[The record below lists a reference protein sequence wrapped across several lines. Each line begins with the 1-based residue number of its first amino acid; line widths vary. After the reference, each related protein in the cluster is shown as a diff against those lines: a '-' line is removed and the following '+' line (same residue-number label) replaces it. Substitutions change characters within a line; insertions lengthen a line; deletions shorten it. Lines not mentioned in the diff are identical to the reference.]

1 MLKAFIRFFVF
12 LVAFASLVA
21 CGDDEPMPNPTEKND
36 CTVLVY
42 LAADNSLASFA
53 VDDYTEM
60 LAGMGQVSRK
70 GVRLLVYMDA
80 GDAPKL
86 VELKNENGVVKEL
99 IVKRYDERN
108 SVGVSETKQ
117 VFDDVFGS
125 SVYQADRYGLVYWS
139 HGDGWAPYPLTAAT
153 RWIGQDKS
161 EGDRRMNISEF
172 KEILQ
177 SAPHFDFILLD
188 ACFVASVEVAYALRE
203 YTDYCI
209 GSPTETPGP
218 GAPYD
223 EIVSQMFS
231 SSEAAVNIGASY
243 FNAYNAQYTGGS
255 GLTNDNWTAGVS
267 MCVIRTSALS
277 ELASVTKQALQGVEP
292 VDGSVLR
299 QQVFNYDRRTN
310 SSKVG
315 YYDMAALM
323 ERLLDVDVYKAWR
336 PAFDAA
342 VAYWGTTPKNFSQ
355 YAGMF
360 SMTGSTGVTHYIPGQ
375 TEGTSGLDAAY
386 RSTLW
391 YEAAGLS
398 ALGW

>member
-1 MLKAFIRFFVF
+1 MLKSFIRFFVF
-12 LVAFASLVA
+12 LAGFVGLAA
-21 CGDDEPMPNPTEKND
+21 CGDDEPAPNPAEENA

-53 VDDYTEM
+53 TKDYAEM
-60 LAGMGQVSRK
+60 LTGMGKVGEK
-70 GVRLLVYMDA
+70 GMRLLVYMDT

-86 VELKNENGVVKEL
+86 IELRNEDGKVKEQ
-99 IVKRYDERN
+99 IVKSYDERN

-117 VFDDVFGS
+117 VFNDVFGS
-125 SVYQADRYGLVYWS
+125 SAYQAGRYGLVYWS
-139 HGDGWAPYPLTAAT
+139 HGDGWAPYPLGAAT

-161 EGDRRMNISEF
+161 SGDKRMNISEF

-177 SAPHFDFILLD
+177 AAPHFDFILLD

-203 YTDYCI
+203 HADYFI

-223 EIVSQMFS
+223 EIVPRMFS
-231 SSEAAVNIGASY
+231 SSDAAVNIGTSY
-243 FNAYNAQYTGGS
+243 FDAYNIKYTGGS

-267 MCVIRTSALS
+267 MCVIRTSALTG
-277 ELASVTKQALQGVEP
+277 LASATKQALQGAKDIDAGE
-292 VDGSVLR
+292 LCR
-299 QQVFNYDRRTN
+299 QVFNYDKRT
-310 SSKVG
+310 SSTKVG
-315 YYDMAALM
+315 YYDMAAIM
-323 ERLLDVDVYKAWR
+323 ELLLDADAYGAWR

-342 VAYWGTTPKNFSQ
+342 VAYWGTTPQNFSQ

-360 SMTGSTGVTHYIPGQ
+360 SLAGTSGMTHYIPAH
-375 TEGTSGLDAAY
+375 TEGTSALDAAY
-386 RSTLW
+386 RSTPW